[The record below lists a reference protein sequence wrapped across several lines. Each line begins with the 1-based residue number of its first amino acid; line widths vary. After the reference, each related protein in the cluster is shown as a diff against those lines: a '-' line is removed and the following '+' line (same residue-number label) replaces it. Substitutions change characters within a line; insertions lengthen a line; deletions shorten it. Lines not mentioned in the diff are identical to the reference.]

1 MKKANKKIIFILV
14 MAMIG
19 TFSLTMFQVAATD
32 GGLERKCVCC
42 TVLEYDYDGMDAE
55 KAEQIVNLMLG
66 KATPQRGN
74 ILCIFGHDKR
84 TGTVRVTEHY
94 YYATSPKCREVSSN
108 VEYCARSGC
117 DYYVVT
123 GQSILRLYCH

>member
-1 MKKANKKIIFILV
+1 MRKANKKVAFILA
-14 MAMIG
+14 MAMVG
-19 TFSLTMFQVAATD
+19 TFSLTMFQVTATD
-32 GGLERKCVCC
+32 DDLDKRCACC
-42 TVLEYDYDGMDAE
+42 TVVEYEYDGMDAE

-66 KATPQRGN
+66 KAIPQRGN

-84 TGTVRVTEHY
+84 TGGIRVTEHY
-94 YYATSPKCREVSSN
+94 YYTTSPRCREVFSN

-123 GQSILRLYCH
+123 GQSTNVVFCH